1 MRILP
6 GRFLATKQREVIM
19 VLKKVLVCFFLVC
32 LLCATAVNLAYAQ
45 KAAPKTIK
53 IGMLYERTGPLAT
66 SGTRFGWGFHK
77 AIDKINKEGG
87 VFVKEYDKK
96 IPIELVEADHQSNEN
111 RAVTMAEFLADQ
123 GVVAIAGT
131 TSVLPTA
138 ASVYEK
144 NKIPTLAT
152 VSSMDAPFQ
161 MGYKYIFSNFP
172 KFSDLA
178 KTAAALFKNLSPRPT
193 KVALFEVQYDP
204 GIETI
209 KFAEQEFKSAG
220 IDTVKVKFGW
230 LTKDMSSAILEA
242 KKAGADAV
250 YSMAILP
257 DAMLMVKQMKELDFN
272 PKAMLIVEGPTNRGP
287 WKSLGKDGD
296 FVYTIN
302 GFHHSLKYPGTK
314 EVVDLYEVEMKEKP
328 YESVGCGWAS
338 AQILADAINRAGSL
352 DKKKIRDAMAATNM
366 MTVSG
371 PVKFK
376 PNGPAEIQ
384 AVPVVQYQN
393 GMETLVFP
401 ENLKEKSAIYPAPA
415 WKQR

>member
-1 MRILP
+1 MGGKIMAFKRILA
-6 GRFLATKQREVIM
+6 GIFV
-19 VLKKVLVCFFLVC
+19 VCFICILAFHP
-32 LLCATAVNLAYAQ
+32 AYAQ
-45 KAAPKTIK
+45 TAAPKTVK
-53 IGMLYERTGPLAT
+53 IGMLYEKTGPLAT
-66 SGTRFGWGFHK
+66 SGVRFGWGFHK
-77 AIDKINKEGG
+77 AVDKINKEGG
-87 VFVKEYDKK
+87 LFIKEYGKK
-96 IPIELVEADHQSNEN
+96 IPIELVEADHQSSEN

-123 GVVAIAGT
+123 GVVAIVGT

-144 NKIPTLAT
+144 NQIPTLAA

-178 KTAAALFKNLSPRPT
+178 KTASALFKGLSPRPT

-230 LTKDMSSAILEA
+230 LTKDMSAAILEA

-250 YSMAILP
+250 YGMAILP

-296 FVYTIN
+296 AIYTFN
-302 GFHHSLKYPGTK
+302 GFHYSLKYPGTK
-314 EVVDLYEVEMKEKP
+314 EVVDMYETEMKEKP
-328 YESVGCGWAS
+328 YETVGCGWAS
-338 AQILADAINRAGSL
+338 AQILADAITRAGSL

-366 MTVSG
+366 MTVAG

-384 AVPVVQYQN
+384 YVPVVQYQN
-393 GMETLVFP
+393 GIETLVFP
-401 ENLKEKSAIYPAPA
+401 ENLKEKGAIYPAPA

>member
-1 MRILP
+1 MKGKGIAVIV
-6 GRFLATKQREVIM
+6 LAA
-19 VLKKVLVCFFLVC
+19 C
-32 LLCATAVNLAYAQ
+32 LMFALAFQPAYGQ

-53 IGMLYERTGPLAT
+53 IGALYEKTGPLAT
-66 SGTRFGWGFHK
+66 SGNRFGWGLKK
-77 AIDKINKEGG
+77 AVEMINKDGG
-87 VFVKEYDKK
+87 VFVKEYNKK
-96 IPIELVEADHQSNEN
+96 IPIELVEADHQSKED
-111 RAVTMAEFLADQ
+111 RAVTMAEYLADQ
-123 GVVAIAGT
+123 DVVAIVGT

-144 NKIPTLAT
+144 NQIPTLAT

-161 MGYKYIFSNFP
+161 MGYKYIFSNFA
-172 KFSDLA
+172 KFSDLGRS
-178 KTAAALFKNLSPRPT
+178 AAAFFKGLSPKPT

-250 YSMAILP
+250 YGMAILP
-257 DAMLMVKQMKELDFN
+257 DAMLMIKQMKELDFN
-272 PKAMLIVEGPTNRGP
+272 PKAMLIVEGPTNRAP

-296 FVYTIN
+296 FVYTFN
-302 GFHHSLKYPGTK
+302 GFHHSLKYPGVK
-314 EVVDLYEVEMKEKP
+314 EVVDLYEAEMKEKP
-328 YESVGCGWAS
+328 YETVGCGWSA
-338 AQILADAINRAGSL
+338 AQILVDAITRAGSL

-366 MTVSG
+366 MTVTG

-376 PNGPAEIQ
+376 PNGPMEIQ
-384 AVPVVQYQN
+384 YMPISQYQN
-393 GMETLVFP
+393 GVETLVFP
-401 ENLKEKSAIYPAPA
+401 DNLKEKNPVYPAPA